1 MNRFTAQRKLAILW
15 FINAAIIGL
24 IFVIFTINGR
34 FGDKSSD
41 GWQWFSQ
48 NIVPTLTLMI
58 GTFAASISQGPSTV
72 DIEKFYF
79 QLSYYI
85 SWFYF
90 AALYL
95 TIFLAPVAL
104 NQNELSFVEL
114 LNSSKIYLN
123 IVQGIVT
130 FSLGLFFTKRVEAKV

>member
-1 MNRFTAQRKLAILW
+1 MNKFAAQRKLAFIW

-24 IFVIFTINGR
+24 IFVIFTASGR
-34 FGDKSSD
+34 FGSKSSD

-58 GTFAASISQGPSTV
+58 GTFAASMGQATSTA

-85 SWFYF
+85 SLFYF
-90 AALYL
+90 LILYL
-95 TIFLAPVAL
+95 TIFLAPFAF
-104 NQNELSFVEL
+104 NETQLSFVEL

-123 IVQGIVT
+123 IIQGVVT
-130 FSLGLFFTKRVEAKV
+130 FSLGLFFTKKTEPKV